1 MKASESLIQK
11 LKEFE
16 GLRLIAYRDAAGVPT
31 IGYGH
36 TRGVK
41 MGDRLTVYWADQLLR
56 KDVAKVAYEVMQLGV
71 VHTQGQLDALTS
83 FAFNLGIGRLRN
95 STLLKTIR
103 EGGSHSQ
110 IKKEFKK
117 WVYAGGKQMPG
128 LVKRRNWEADR
139 FFESEDLETQL
150 AHV

>member
-83 FAFNLGIGRLRN
+83 FAFNLGIGRLIR
-95 STLLKTIR
+95 SSLLKTIR
-103 EGGSHSQ
+103 NGGSMHQ
-110 IKKEFKK
+110 IRKEFGR
-117 WVYAGGKQMPG
+117 WTYANGHKLKG
-128 LVKRRNWEADR
+128 LEKRRKWEAER
-139 FFESEDLETQL
+139 FFENDSATLMNNE
-150 AHV
+150 

>member
-56 KDVAKVAYEVMQLGV
+56 KDVDKVAYEVMQLGV

-83 FAFNLGIGRLRN
+83 FAFNLGIGRLIR
-95 STLLKTIR
+95 SSLLKTIR
-103 EGGSHSQ
+103 NGGSMQQ
-110 IKKEFKK
+110 IRKEFGRWTDANGHKLK
-117 WVYAGGKQMPG
+117 G
-128 LVKRRNWEADR
+128 LERRRKWEAER
-139 FFESEDLETQL
+139 FFENEE
-150 AHV
+150 

>member
-83 FAFNLGIGRLRN
+83 FAFNLGIGRLIR
-95 STLLKTIR
+95 SSLLKTIR
-103 EGGSHSQ
+103 NGGSMHQ
-110 IKKEFKK
+110 IRKEFGRWTYANGHKLKGLERRRK
-117 WVYAGGKQMPG
+117 W
-128 LVKRRNWEADR
+128 ETER
-139 FFESEDLETQL
+139 FFENEE
-150 AHV
+150 

>member
-36 TRGVK
+36 TKGVK
-41 MGDRLTVYWADQLLR
+41 MGDRLTAYWADQLLR

-83 FAFNLGIGRLRN
+83 FAFNLGIGRLIR
-95 STLLKTIR
+95 STLLKKIR
-103 EGGSHSQ
+103 ESASMHQ
-110 IKKEFKK
+110 IRKEFMR
-117 WVYAGGKQMPG
+117 WVYADGKRLKG
-128 LVKRRNWEADR
+128 LEKRRQWEANR
-139 FFESEDLETQL
+139 FFQSE
-150 AHV
+150 

>member
-36 TRGVK
+36 TKGVK
-41 MGDRLTVYWADQLLR
+41 MGDRLTAYWADQLLR
-56 KDVAKVAYEVMQLGV
+56 KDVAKMAYEVMQLGV

-83 FAFNLGIGRLRN
+83 FAFNLGIGRLIR
-95 STLLKTIR
+95 STLLKKIR
-103 EGGSHSQ
+103 EGASMHQ
-110 IKKEFKK
+110 IRKEFMR
-117 WVYAGGKQMPG
+117 WVYADGKRLKG
-128 LVKRRNWEADR
+128 LEKRRQWEAER
-139 FFESEDLETQL
+139 FFQSE
-150 AHV
+150 

>member
-83 FAFNLGIGRLRN
+83 FAFNLGIGRLIR
-95 STLLKTIR
+95 SSLLKTIR
-103 EGGSHSQ
+103 NGGSMHQ
-110 IKKEFKK
+110 IRKEFGR
-117 WVYAGGKQMPG
+117 WTYANGHKLKG
-128 LVKRRNWEADR
+128 LERRRKWEAER
-139 FFESEDLETQL
+139 FFENDSATLMNNE
-150 AHV
+150 